1 MQKYIEKGISLTI
14 VLDKNSLKMQL
25 NATLKSTQLFLQ
37 FQKISISLTNQ
48 VVASKTNL
56 RLRNLI
62 LHQSSEIS
70 TWVDLC

>member
-1 MQKYIEKGISLTI
+1 MQKSIEKEISLTT

-25 NATLKSTQLFLQ
+25 NATLKSSQLFLQ
-37 FQKISISLTNQ
+37 FQKISISLKNQ

-56 RLRNLI
+56 CLRNLI
-62 LHQSSEIS
+62 LHPSSEIS